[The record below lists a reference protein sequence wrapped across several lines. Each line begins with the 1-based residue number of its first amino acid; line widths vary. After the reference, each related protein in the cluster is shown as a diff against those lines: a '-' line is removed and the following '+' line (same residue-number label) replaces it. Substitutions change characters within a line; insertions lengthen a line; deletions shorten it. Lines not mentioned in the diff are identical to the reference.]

1 MLRILKIVVISILL
15 AGCAS
20 KNIVNDQ
27 EKKSYIFRISP
38 IKIVQTP
45 NSWLYKNK
53 FVETP
58 FISVTENNETIAGVL
73 YMPADTTKVLGEVN
87 MIVGEEEIYGHFP
100 IIDCQTSSKEFDAD
114 IKIKPQIH
122 TFFGTPCAKIE
133 L

>member
-1 MLRILKIVVISILL
+1 MSKILKIVVIAILL
-15 AGCAS
+15 TGCAS
-20 KNIVNDQ
+20 KNIVRNQ

-133 L
+133 I

>member
-1 MLRILKIVVISILL
+1 MSKILKIVVIAILL
-15 AGCAS
+15 TGCAS
-20 KNIVNDQ
+20 KNIVRNQ

-45 NSWLYKNK
+45 NSWLY
-53 FVETP
+53 
-58 FISVTENNETIAGVL
+58 NETIAGVL

>member
-1 MLRILKIVVISILL
+1 MLKILKIVVIAILL
-15 AGCAS
+15 TGCAS
-20 KNIVNDQ
+20 KNIVRNQ

>member
-27 EKKSYIFRISP
+27 GKKSYIFRISP
-38 IKIVQTP
+38 VKIVQTP

-53 FVETP
+53 FLETP

-73 YMPADTTKVLGEVN
+73 YIPANTTKVLGEVN
-87 MIVGEEEIYGHFP
+87 MVVGESEIYGHFP
-100 IIDCQTSSKEFDAD
+100 IIDCQNSSKEFDAD
-114 IKIKPQIH
+114 IKIKPQVH
-122 TFFGTPCAKIE
+122 TLFGTPCAKIE
-133 L
+133 I

>member
-1 MLRILKIVVISILL
+1 MLKILKIVVIAILL
-15 AGCAS
+15 TGCAS
-20 KNIVNDQ
+20 KNIVKDQ

-38 IKIVQTP
+38 VKIVQTP

-58 FISVTENNETIAGVL
+58 FISITENNETVAGVL

-87 MIVGEEEIYGHFP
+87 MIVGENEIYGHFP
-100 IIDCQTSSKEFDAD
+100 IIDCQSSSREFDAD
-114 IKIKPQIH
+114 IKIKPQLH

-133 L
+133 I

>member
-1 MLRILKIVVISILL
+1 MLKILKIVVIAILL
-15 AGCAS
+15 TGCAS
-20 KNIVNDQ
+20 KNIVQDQ

-38 IKIVQTP
+38 VKIVQTP

-73 YMPADTTKVLGEVN
+73 YMPADITKVLGEVN

-114 IKIKPQIH
+114 IKVKPQIH
-122 TFFGTPCAKIE
+122 TFFGTPCAKVE

>member
-1 MLRILKIVVISILL
+1 MLRILKIVMISILL

-27 EKKSYIFRISP
+27 EKKSYIFQISP
-38 IKIVQTP
+38 VKIVQTP

-53 FVETP
+53 FLETP

-73 YMPADTTKVLGEVN
+73 YMPADTTTLLGEVN

>member
-1 MLRILKIVVISILL
+1 MSKILKIVVIAILL
-15 AGCAS
+15 TGCAS
-20 KNIVNDQ
+20 KNIVRNQ

>member
-1 MLRILKIVVISILL
+1 MSKILKIVVIAILL
-15 AGCAS
+15 TGCAS
-20 KNIVNDQ
+20 KNIVRNQ

-122 TFFGTPCAKIE
+122 TVFGTPCAKIE